1 MANLVESRELESKLE
16 LLVCLKA
23 CCLINWGGSEQD
35 VMAAAGRVVSSV
47 GPRVRKAALEI
58 TEAAANR
65 IQSLLSHHSPPA
77 LGVRVGLKQRGCNG
91 MAYTLNYAER
101 KDKFDEE
108 VSERGVTVFIDPRAL
123 MHIIGTRM
131 DYVDNETVSEF
142 IFDNPNAKGTCGCG
156 ESFNV

>member
-1 MANLVESRELESKLE
+1 MAT
-16 LLVCLKA
+16 
-23 CCLINWGGSEQD
+23 
-35 VMAAAGRVVSSV
+35 AGRVVR
-47 GPRVRKAALEI
+47 GATPRVRKAALEI
-58 TEAAANR
+58 TEAAAKR
-65 IQSLLSHHSPPA
+65 IRTLLSQHTPPA

-91 MAYTLNYAER
+91 MAYTLNYAET
-101 KDKFDEE
+101 KNKFDEE

-142 IFDNPNAKGTCGCG
+142 VFDNPNAKGTCGCG